1 MMRRDPFQAI
11 ADPNRRA
18 ILALIARESMNLNTV
33 ASHFKVSRPA
43 ISKHIKILR
52 QCGLVEIRQKGRERY
67 CEARLER
74 LSEVVLWLEDYRS
87 QWSTEIDT
95 APVSK
100 PAEPA
105 PAPIAEITVDA
116 EQAAKAASVA
126 AATVTAMEVE
136 ASQVNLDREVVE
148 EYQASVVD
156 VEAPAT
162 EISEVSEITVVKV
175 ADEVTTDAPAAGVAV
190 KTGLVPWEEGYDET
204 ADALVEDTTEEVSLS
219 ADAVAAESPTVSV
232 VSTEEVQED
241 EISMTPQPVP
251 QPEPEITP
259 PVPATTGTKPSRK
272 KKSPPPADTLQ
283 GSLF

>member
-87 QWSTEIDT
+87 QWSTEVET
-95 APVSK
+95 APVSIPATQQIEATIASEPGK
-100 PAEPA
+100 EQITPLHIPAETAVATEVEMPDGHEEVIEETSVSAVDEMLPA
-105 PAPIAEITVDA
+105 DIISDTPEVKEVATEEMTFTQQLGADIAED
-116 EQAAKAASVA
+116 K
-126 AATVTAMEVE
+126 
-136 ASQVNLDREVVE
+136 
-148 EYQASVVD
+148 
-156 VEAPAT
+156 
-162 EISEVSEITVVKV
+162 
-175 ADEVTTDAPAAGVAV
+175 

-204 ADALVEDTTEEVSLS
+204 ADTLVEDTTEEVSLS
-219 ADAVAAESPTVSV
+219 ADAVASEVTAAEIVATDDAR
-232 VSTEEVQED
+232 EEVTIVTLE
-241 EISMTPQPVP
+241 PAP
-251 QPEPEITP
+251 QPEQEITP
-259 PVPATTGTKPSRK
+259 PAPATTSIKPARK
-272 KKSPPPADTLQ
+272 KKTPPPTDTLQ